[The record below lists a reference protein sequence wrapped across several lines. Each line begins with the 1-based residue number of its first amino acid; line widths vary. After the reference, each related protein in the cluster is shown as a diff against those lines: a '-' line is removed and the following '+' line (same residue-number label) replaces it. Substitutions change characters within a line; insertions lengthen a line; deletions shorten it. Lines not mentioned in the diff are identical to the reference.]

1 VIFLWVSGWAAEQS
15 LGGISRAW
23 LLGGGSLGAP
33 KMAGRW
39 GWPWRD
45 VLGDDAVA
53 VAHDAAAA
61 DFEDCR

>member
-1 VIFLWVSGWAAEQS
+1 MSVFSASLATLQESG
-15 LGGISRAW
+15 RDF

-33 KMAGRW
+33 KMAGTRRW